1 MMFLTISVLLAA
13 SPPPPPKVASLP
25 WTTTRIDRELADF
38 YSEALA
44 RALRGHGLTVTTPRE
59 IATLLGAERQRALLG
74 CGEGTECLIELSSA
88 VGCDASLMVSVAK
101 LDQTLTANLKII
113 SARDGKVLVETK
125 AESNTEKGFA
135 DELERAAGR
144 LAEALVP
151 KPEAG
156 PLPPLPAVLVQTSTP
171 PSPRAF
177 AWVPLVLGGVLAVG
191 GGVSVAGA
199 YLEAGAIDAR
209 AMPTS
214 AATLNDVK
222 WGKVL
227 QTGGWTL
234 VGVGGAA
241 VLAGALMLAL
251 LPNAPVTPVVSFS
264 PQGGTIG
271 FAWELR

>member
-13 SPPPPPKVASLP
+13 APPPPKVAALP
-25 WTTTRIDRELADF
+25 WATTRVERELADF

-44 RALRGHGLTVTTPRE
+44 RALRTHGLPVTTARE
-59 IATLLGAERQRALLG
+59 IETLLGAERQRALLG
-74 CGEGTECLIELSSA
+74 CGAGTECLIELSSA

-125 AESNTEKGFA
+125 AEANTEKGFA
-135 DELERAAGR
+135 DELELAAGR

-156 PLPPLPAVLVQTSTP
+156 PPPPLPPVLVEASTP
-171 PSPRAF
+171 TPARAF

-209 AMPTS
+209 AQPTS

-241 VLAGALMLAL
+241 LAAGALMLAL
-251 LPNAPVTPVVSFS
+251 LPNVPVTPVVSLS
-264 PQGGTIG
+264 PQGATIG
-271 FAWELR
+271 FAWGLR